1 MAKRLF
7 TPQGRTFNLGVFA
20 LVLEAVSA
28 VALLA
33 TSSYLISRAAE
44 QPPIM
49 YLMMAV
55 VGVRAFALGRASFRY
70 LQRLALHD
78 AVFAKLANLRPNLF
92 LSLSRRSSIETTDGL
107 ERVTTDLES
116 VQDWTLRVLGPA
128 IQALVAV
135 LTASVLISVWY
146 PISGI
151 ATLVIAIGSLTT
163 MLIVSY
169 RSTARASQERSD
181 LASELRSTLI
191 ELISAAELILSYGL
205 LQRYQEKISRL
216 EKRLWRTDFRFGM
229 TLGFAASLT
238 SLGGILAVVTSAS
251 LSDLASTQVPD
262 HMLALAVL
270 TPFAVFDVASNLQ
283 SASIAFHRFA
293 LSKRKLAPLLTEPA
307 NEETGGVELGILD
320 SIEAIDLEL
329 QRDEFVLPETSFEL
343 PVAGLSVLG
352 GPSGSGK
359 SSIAMALIGLLP
371 YQGSLKVN
379 GVEVSGIDQISLR
392 SQVVLIEQNPHV
404 FLGSV
409 RDNLAISGQS
419 DPILMQ
425 QALDMVGLLNE
436 FSERGLLEL
445 ELTESG
451 ANISGGQAQ
460 RLAIAR
466 AVMSGARYLIL
477 DEPTSGLDWENA
489 MKLRDVILE
498 LNRSG
503 VGFLIVTHDMEFTST
518 LGEFQ
523 SLNLLAEEC

>member
-1 MAKRLF
+1 
-7 TPQGRTFNLGVFA
+7 
-20 LVLEAVSA
+20 
-28 VALLA
+28 
-33 TSSYLISRAAE
+33 
-44 QPPIM
+44 
-49 YLMMAV
+49 
-55 VGVRAFALGRASFRY
+55 
-70 LQRLALHD
+70 
-78 AVFAKLANLRPNLF
+78 
-92 LSLSRRSSIETTDGL
+92 
-107 ERVTTDLES
+107 
-116 VQDWTLRVLGPA
+116 
-128 IQALVAV
+128 
-135 LTASVLISVWY
+135 
-146 PISGI
+146 
-151 ATLVIAIGSLTT
+151 

-503 VGFLIVTHDMEFTST
+503 VGFLIVTHDMEFAST

>member
-7 TPQGRTFNLGVFA
+7 TPQGKTFNLGLLA

-92 LSLSRRSSIETTDGL
+92 LRLSRRSSIEIADGL

-116 VQDWTLRVLGPA
+116 VQDWTLRVLGPG
-128 IQALVAV
+128 IQAIVAV

-151 ATLVIAIGSLTT
+151 ATLVIAIGSLAT
-163 MLIVSY
+163 MLVVSY
-169 RSTARASQERSD
+169 RSTAKTSHERSVV
-181 LASELRSTLI
+181 AAELRSTLI
-191 ELISAAELILSYGL
+191 ELISAAELIVSYGL
-205 LQRYQEKISRL
+205 LQKYQEKISWL
-216 EKRLWRTDFRFGM
+216 EKRLWRTDFRFGV
-229 TLGFAASLT
+229 TLGFAASIT
-238 SLGGILAVVTSAS
+238 GLGAILAVVTSAS
-251 LSDLASTQVPD
+251 LSDFTYTRVPD

-283 SASIAFHRFA
+283 SASIALHRFA
-293 LSKRKLAPLLTEPA
+293 LSKRKLAPLLTEDK
-307 NEETGGVELGILD
+307 NEETGGVEIGPLH
-320 SIEAIDLEL
+320 SIESIDLTL
-329 QRDEFVLPETSFEL
+329 QREKFILPETSFVL
-343 PVAGLSVLG
+343 PIAGISVLA

-379 GVEVSGIDQISLR
+379 GVEVSTIDQISLR
-392 SQVVLIEQNPHV
+392 SQMVLIEQHPRV

-409 RDNLAISGQS
+409 RDNLAISGQT

-425 QALDMVGLLNE
+425 QTLELVGLLDE
-436 FSERGLLEL
+436 FSERGLLDL

-466 AVMSGARYLIL
+466 ALMSGARYLIL

-503 VGFLIVTHDMEFTST
+503 VGFLVVTHDMEFAST
-518 LGEFQ
+518 LGDFQ
-523 SLNLLAEEC
+523 ALNLLAQEH